1 MATRGIEG
9 PGLKFVGVNARPRM
23 IEIHCTIRSGTLTRY
38 RVVDVPAIELI
49 HPSIIKELDAAARQ
63 VLIDRSGL
71 PDQLALF

>member
-1 MATRGIEG
+1 
-9 PGLKFVGVNARPRM
+9 
-23 IEIHCTIRSGTLTRY
+23 
-38 RVVDVPAIELI
+38 VVDVPAIELI